1 MSAVERKYV
10 LVVDDEPDV
19 RSYLSAI
26 LEDSG
31 YEVGSAG
38 DGGTALEMVTDR
50 APDLISLDLVMPG
63 KSGAKFLYALRKNRE
78 WSRIPVIIVTGH
90 AHDAEGKPDLDD
102 LLAGKAISGPETC
115 LEKPVTPEGYVS
127 AVRRQL
133 GLTQESTSTPAPVRS
148 TAEDLRA
155 ELKKQLDEADPETI
169 RKIHA
174 MLKSGKADPTAATAG
189 ARKRILVIDDEPDV
203 STYLAALLEDKGYD
217 TAMAN
222 EPDLGLSMAV
232 ENPPDLIT
240 LDIDMPGKSGVTM
253 FKEIRSHESLANVPI
268 VVVTGIQQDLEPLF
282 HGRAV
287 TDIDGYIHKPFDP
300 ELLFATVEDAIASR
314 EV

>member
-1 MSAVERKYV
+1 MSTVERKYV

-31 YEVGSAG
+31 YEVGTAG

-90 AHDAEGKPDLDD
+90 AHDAEGKPDLEGI
-102 LLAGKAISGPETC
+102 LAGKAISGPETC

-133 GLTQESTSTPAPVRS
+133 GLTQESTSTPAPVKS
-148 TAEDLRA
+148 SADDMRA
-155 ELKKQLDEADPETI
+155 ELKKQLDEADPETV
-169 RKIHA
+169 RKVLV
-174 MLKSGKADPTAATAG
+174 MLKTGETGPTTASAGK
-189 ARKRILVIDDEPDV
+189 RKRVLVIDDEPDV
-203 STYLAALLEDKGYD
+203 STYLAAILEDRGYD

-222 EPDLGLSMAV
+222 EPDLGLTMALS
-232 ENPPDLIT
+232 NPPDLIT
-240 LDIDMPGKSGVTM
+240 LDIDMPGKSGVAM
-253 FKEIRSHESLANVPI
+253 FKEIRSHESLASVPI
-268 VVVTGIQQDLEPLF
+268 IVVTGIAQDLEPLF
-282 HGRAV
+282 HGRKGS
-287 TDIDGYIHKPFDP
+287 DIDGYINKPFDP
-300 ELLFATVEDAIASR
+300 DLLCTTVADAIAKR
-314 EV
+314 GT